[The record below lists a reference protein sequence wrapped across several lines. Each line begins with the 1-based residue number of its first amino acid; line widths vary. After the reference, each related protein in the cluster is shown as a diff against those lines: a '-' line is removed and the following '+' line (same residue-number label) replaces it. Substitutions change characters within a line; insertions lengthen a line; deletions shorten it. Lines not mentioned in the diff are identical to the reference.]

1 MAKGYDHLTNKP
13 KDGDSA
19 NEQLRQIIDRDLN
32 DIKSK
37 LDSLSLKDLDA
48 SYSLTTLETLNEK
61 RLCEGLFMSDE
72 YTREN
77 AQVVTDL

>member
-1 MAKGYDHLTNKP
+1 MAKGYDHLTNKL
-13 KDGDSA
+13 KDGDLA
-19 NEQLRQIIDRDLN
+19 NEKLRQIIVRDLN

-37 LDSLSLKDLDA
+37 LDCLSLKDLDV

-72 YTREN
+72 YTRVNE
-77 AQVVTDL
+77 QVVTDL